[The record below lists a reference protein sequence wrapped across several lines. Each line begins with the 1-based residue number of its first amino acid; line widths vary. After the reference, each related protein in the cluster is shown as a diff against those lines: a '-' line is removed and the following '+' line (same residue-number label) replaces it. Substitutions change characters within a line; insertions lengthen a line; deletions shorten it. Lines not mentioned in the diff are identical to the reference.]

1 MSMTDEPRLWTRLV
15 AALHGEIPAA
25 TLEAYRHAGAGAY
38 ELLDRSELRRAEL
51 TIEHADAWST
61 DPATK
66 AFRLCTWNAF
76 TLQLLGDELLDADYR
91 VNPATVGFVPPVTAQ
106 QALAF
111 YAPVEGWLSRANQAS
126 SNPAYRLDVQV
137 PAELPEWVEVEPCP
151 REHLQAMLSACR
163 RLRRHTEVAFGELER
178 SAGAERSA
186 ELGRFRQRLAVV
198 TTAADYADRLYQP
211 DAAQE
216 QHERAEDSVHRAIEA
231 AYQLGQLLAMPELL
245 ARPDGTTQPA
255 GSHGRLPRPGE
266 AGFDP
271 WCLTDPATRPGW
283 QQDRRAVRAIRL
295 LWESDPSPDRTVA
308 IQDQIDAAL
317 ARGDIAVARAYGQQ
331 VGPYFCCPWSSIFLV
346 KRPVRIGGRRLR
358 PMQQF
363 TFDVSAE
370 GLAEGERFRR
380 EILLGPFHPTDD
392 VDYCD
397 PVGEGHG

>member
-1 MSMTDEPRLWTRLV
+1 MSRGCGPGWSP
-15 AALHGEIPAA
+15 ALHGEIPAA

-51 TIEHADAWST
+51 
-61 DPATK
+61 
-66 AFRLCTWNAF
+66 
-76 TLQLLGDELLDADYR
+76 LDADYR
-91 VNPATVGFVPPVTAQ
+91 VNPATVGFVPPVTSQ

-111 YAPVEGWLSRANQAS
+111 YAPVEGWLSRANQAA

-151 REHLQAMLSACR
+151 REHLQAMLGACR
-163 RLRRHTEVAFGELER
+163 RLRRHTEVAFGEVEK

-186 ELGRFRQRLAVV
+186 ALGQLRQRLAVM

-211 DAAQE
+211 DAGQE

-231 AYQLGQLLAMPELL
+231 AYELGQLLAMPELL
-245 ARPDGTTQPA
+245 AGGSASAQPGGA
-255 GSHGRLPRPGE
+255 HSRLPRPGE

-271 WCLTDPATRPGW
+271 WCLTDPATRTGW

-295 LWESDPSPDRTVA
+295 LWANDPSPERTLA
-308 IQDQIDAAL
+308 IQDQINAAL
-317 ARGDIAVARAYGQQ
+317 ARGDIARARASGRQM
-331 VGPYFCCPWSSIFLV
+331 GPYFCCPWSSIFLV
-346 KRPVRIGGRRLR
+346 KRPVRIGGQRLR
-358 PMQQF
+358 TMQQF

-370 GLAEGERFRR
+370 GLAEGEKFRR
-380 EILLGPFHPTDD
+380 EILLGPFTPTDD

-397 PVGEGHG
+397 PAGEDH

>member
-1 MSMTDEPRLWTRLV
+1 MSQTDEPKLWTRLV
-15 AALHGEIPAA
+15 AALHGEIPAD
-25 TLEAYRHAGAGAY
+25 TLEAYRHAGAEAY
-38 ELLDRSELRRAEL
+38 ELLDRAELRRGEL
-51 TIEHADAWST
+51 TIQHADPWST

-66 AFRLCTWNAF
+66 AFLLSTWNAF

-91 VNPATVGFVPPVTAQ
+91 VNPTTVGFVPPVTAQ

-151 REHLQAMLSACR
+151 REHLQAMLGACR
-163 RLRRHTEVAFGELER
+163 RLRRHTEVACGEVEKG
-178 SAGAERSA
+178 AGAERSA
-186 ELGRFRQRLAVV
+186 ALGQRRQRLAVM

-211 DAAQE
+211 DAGQE

-231 AYQLGQLLAMPELL
+231 AYELGQLLAMPELL
-245 ARPDGTTQPA
+245 AGGSASAQPGGA
-255 GSHGRLPRPGE
+255 HSRLPRPGE

-271 WCLTDPATRPGW
+271 WCLTDPATRTGW

-295 LWESDPSPDRTVA
+295 LWANDPSPERTLA
-308 IQDQIDAAL
+308 IQDQINAAL
-317 ARGDIAVARAYGQQ
+317 ARGDIARARAYGRQM
-331 VGPYFCCPWSSIFLV
+331 GPYFCCPWSSIFLV
-346 KRPVRIGGRRLR
+346 KRPVRIGGQRLR
-358 PMQQF
+358 TMQQF

-370 GLAEGERFRR
+370 GLAEGEKFRR
-380 EILLGPFHPTDD
+380 EILLGPFTPTDD

-397 PVGEGHG
+397 PAGEDH